1 MLTDLLARVTLN
13 AMARVLAVLAACLL
27 FCGDVARADSI
38 DNSTRELIPSKPTK
52 VRTAAVLTLGKSK
65 DPRAVIAISS
75 TVTNDKEATIR
86 RIAAL
91 ALQNMIDAKTAD
103 DARSL
108 AFSALER
115 AASIDKDAKVRE
127 TAANVLTKLAP
138 YKKTKSTPTVA
149 SSSSSKTPTVF
160 VNIDKAIDQSKKAP
174 QDAPDR
180 VAKIVRKGIERTGY
194 STSWPG
200 GLPTQKELAS
210 NKSQGYIVASTVK
223 KIEVTKG
230 GKQTTI
236 ACTVAIRVAPWGG
249 KDGGE
254 KWEANRAASAS
265 GSAKAM
271 TGNSPNEVTSGMR
284 DCLEAVA
291 EDVTNRQVVPFLKRL
306 AQAGG

>member
-1 MLTDLLARVTLN
+1 
-13 AMARVLAVLAACLL
+13 MARVLAVLAACLL
-27 FCGDVARADSI
+27 FCGGVAHADSI
-38 DNSTRELIPSKPTK
+38 DNSTRELAANKPTK

-91 ALQNMIDAKTAD
+91 ALQTMIDAKTAD

-115 AASIDKDAKVRE
+115 ASSIDKDAKVRE

-138 YKKTKSTPTVA
+138 YKKTKSTPAVA
-149 SSSSSKTPTVF
+149 SASSKTPTVF

-180 VAKIVRKGIERTGY
+180 VSKIVRKGIERTGY

-200 GLPTQKELAS
+200 GLPTSKDLAT

-306 AQAGG
+306 AQAGS

>member
-1 MLTDLLARVTLN
+1 
-13 AMARVLAVLAACLL
+13 MARVLAVLAACLL
-27 FCGDVARADSI
+27 FCSGAARADSI
-38 DNSTRELIPSKPTK
+38 DRNVKELAAGKPTK

-65 DPRAVIAISS
+65 DPRAVLALAT
-75 TVTNDKEATIR
+75 TVTKDADPTIR
-86 RIAAL
+86 RIAI
-91 ALQNMIDAKTAD
+91 LQLEKMIDAKTAD
-103 DARSL
+103 DARVL
-108 AFSALER
+108 AFDSLEKT
-115 AASIDKDAKVRE
+115 AKSDKDPKVRE
-127 TAANVLTKLAP
+127 TATNVLRKIAAYNKKAAAP
-138 YKKTKSTPTVA
+138 AVA
-149 SSSSSKTPTVF
+149 SNSSKPTVF

-194 STSWPG
+194 STNWPG
-200 GLPTQKELAS
+200 GGMPTSKELAT

-223 KIEVTKG
+223 TIEVTKG

-271 TGNSPNEVTSGMR
+271 TGNSASDISSGMR

-306 AQAGG
+306 AQAGP